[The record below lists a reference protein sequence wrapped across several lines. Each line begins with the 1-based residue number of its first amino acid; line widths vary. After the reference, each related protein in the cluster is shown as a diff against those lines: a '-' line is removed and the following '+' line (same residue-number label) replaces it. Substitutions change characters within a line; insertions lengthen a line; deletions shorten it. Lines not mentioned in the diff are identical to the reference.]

1 MLVQKKTE
9 YTVAPNTAVV

>member
-9 YTVAPNTAVV
+9 CTVAPNTAVV